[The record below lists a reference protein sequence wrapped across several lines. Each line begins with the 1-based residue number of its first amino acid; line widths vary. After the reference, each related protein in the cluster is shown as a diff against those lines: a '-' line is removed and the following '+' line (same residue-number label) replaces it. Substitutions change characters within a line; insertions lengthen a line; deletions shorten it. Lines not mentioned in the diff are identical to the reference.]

1 MRCYPSPSTK
11 KRSSASVK
19 AFTKGLGVLML
30 LGSLNP
36 ITAPF
41 VAGYALADLG
51 LQVFT
56 GTSLTDRIGN
66 GIDNMNGV
74 MLEPK

>member
-1 MRCYPSPSTK
+1 
-11 KRSSASVK
+11 
-19 AFTKGLGVLML
+19 ML